1 MKRLWL
7 IGALAG
13 LMGCTSVFDEV
24 SGSVDCV
31 STDDCAPGDVCFFG
45 RCGSPG
51 LNLSEVYVDF
61 FPPNN
66 SPLLPQRDPGSPR
79 KLEEEGLKHDFILRA
94 SVRWEGHVRTPAGE
108 ERTGVLSAKPRL
120 APDAVPLPSTRA
132 GVEALVGEGGFKLRV
147 VPGQYDL
154 VLEPDPE
161 LKERPSFRWPAQ
173 ALSAGTETD
182 PLLLEYPE
190 DNELV
195 TIAGRLLWTDAPAAP
210 MPGVRVRGLVSDAGN
225 RSLVASTGATTREDG
240 AFTLTFPPGIEF
252 YSLRVTPD
260 EDVSIPSV
268 TVDNLLAVAG
278 SVAEVPLGF
287 SSEKISVA
295 VAVLQPSGVPEPDAN
310 VVFTGTVG
318 DEVLTGTYTLQAR
331 TGTSGVVLVELFPGL
346 YTVTAV
352 PLKSSFHGTRSLVL
366 CAAAPDAPE
375 SLCGDASHDFMNAV
389 PLPIPRKQSVR
400 GKVFS
405 HKGAPVPGARVV
417 FSRQEAGLSREFATS
432 TDASGEYRVQLDVP
446 DPNPL
451 SYEVVVEPPKSAG
464 FPRFRQILSVEQS
477 GGFIHDVTL
486 YAPSFVYGR
495 VLGPARQALEGVV
508 ISVYS
513 TQLGTTEDPLLVG
526 LGRSTEQGQFV
537 IALPILE

>member
-7 IGALAG
+7 IAA
-13 LMGCTSVFDEV
+13 LMGLTGCTDVFDEV

-94 SVRWEGHVRTPAGE
+94 SVQWEGTVSTPGGE
-108 ERTGVLSAKPRL
+108 MRAGVLRAKPKL
-120 APDAVPLPSTRA
+120 APEAIPLPSTRA
-132 GVEALVGEGGFKLRV
+132 GVEALVGESGFKLRV

-161 LKERPSFRWPAQ
+161 LKERPAFRWPAQ
-173 ALSAGTETD
+173 ALSAGSETEA
-182 PLLLEYPE
+182 LLLEYPE

-195 TIAGRLLWTDAPAAP
+195 TIAGRLLWSDVPVTP
-210 MPGVRVRGLVSDAGN
+210 MSGVRVRGLVSDAGN
-225 RSLVASTGATTREDG
+225 RSLVASTGAITRGDG
-240 AFTLTFPPGIEF
+240 GFTLTFPPGIEF
-252 YSLRVTPD
+252 YSLRVTP
-260 EDVSIPSV
+260 EEAPAPSV
-268 TVDNLLAVAG
+268 TVNNLLAVAA
-278 SVAEVPLGF
+278 SVAEIPLGF

-295 VAVLQPSGVPEPDAN
+295 VAVLQPNGVPEPDAN

-331 TGTSGVVLVELFPGL
+331 TGTSGVVLVDLFPGL

-352 PLKSSFHGTRSLVL
+352 PLKSSFHGTRSEVL
-366 CAAAPDAPE
+366 CVAAQDAPE
-375 SLCGDASHDFMNAV
+375 SLCGAPSHDFVNAV
-389 PLPIPRKQSVR
+389 HLSIPRKQSVQGR
-400 GKVFS
+400 VVS
-405 HKGAPVPGARVV
+405 HKGVPVAGARVV
-417 FSRQEAGLSREFATS
+417 FSRLEAGLSREFATS
-432 TDASGEYRVQLDVP
+432 TDAKGNYRVQLDVP
-446 DPNPL
+446 DPDPL

-464 FPRFRQILSVEQS
+464 FPRFRQILSVEESQ
-477 GGFIHDVTL
+477 GFTHDVSL

-495 VLGPARQALEGVV
+495 VLGPARQPLEGVV